1 MKFREI
7 VIETSVTYA
16 NQGATRNL
24 KIPQRLYNIIQA
36 AGKQAGIDS
45 IQIFSGGQVPKGQQG
60 PRTGSTRHDTNVGA
74 ADVYL
79 YAGGQRLSAAQEDSR
94 VAAFIQAARAL
105 GAVGI
110 GAGPGYMNGGIHV
123 GFGKPAVWG
132 KGGSGANA
140 PSWVK
145 AAYNAGASG
154 QAPATPAAAPT
165 PRARKAGAKFTNLQ
179 NTGTYDPTQTE
190 RVKKVQTL
198 LQRLGYDV
206 GDTGIDGKYG
216 PRTERA
222 VRRFQ
227 QDNGLRVDGIVGPE
241 TVKALT
247 ATKGR
252 SPRGQLT
259 NVQTQRQGSTQTG
272 RQSSTA
278 NSVKAPQLSGTAMD
292 MAATLIKGFEGYYEK
307 AYWDYKQ
314 WTIGYGSKAKG
325 QNEVINRNE
334 AERRLRAEMQSA
346 YQNVAAI
353 QKRGNY
359 NWSPKQIAAL
369 ISFAYN
375 IGSIN
380 QLTANGKRD
389 DATIL
394 QKIPQYRKAGG
405 KVLKGLVNRRNKEA
419 ALFASGMTNA
429 A

>member
-247 ATKGR
+247 ETKGR

>member
-259 NVQTQRQGSTQTG
+259 NVQTQRQGSTQTC

>member
-1 MKFREI
+1 MKIKHILNEQLI
-7 VIETSVTYA
+7 
-16 NQGATRNL
+16 
-24 KIPQRLYNIIQA
+24 K
-36 AGKQAGIDS
+36 
-45 IQIFSGGQVPKGQQG
+45 
-60 PRTGSTRHDTNVGA
+60 
-74 ADVYL
+74 
-79 YAGGQRLSAAQEDSR
+79 
-94 VAAFIQAARAL
+94 
-105 GAVGI
+105 
-110 GAGPGYMNGGIHV
+110 
-123 GFGKPAVWG
+123 
-132 KGGSGANA
+132 
-140 PSWVK
+140 
-145 AAYNAGASG
+145 
-154 QAPATPAAAPT
+154 
-165 PRARKAGAKFTNLQ
+165 
-179 NTGTYDPTQTE
+179 NTGTYSADLIPQ
-190 RVKKVQTL
+190 VKKIQTL

-206 GDTGIDGKYG
+206 GTTGIDGKYG
-216 PRTERA
+216 PRTEKA

-227 QDNGLRVDGIVGPE
+227 QDNSLKVDGIVGSE
-241 TVKALT
+241 TLAALS
-247 ATKGR
+247 ASKSR

-259 NVQTQRQGSTQTG
+259 NVQTQRQGGTQTG

-314 WTIGYGSKAKG
+314 WTIGYGSKAKS

-369 ISFAYN
+369 TSFAYN

-380 QLTANGKRD
+380 QLTANGTRD

-394 QKIPQYRKAGG
+394 AKIPLYRKAGG
-405 KVLKGLVNRRNKEA
+405 KVLKGLVNRRNQEA
-419 ALFASGMTNA
+419 ALFKSGMTDA

>member
-1 MKFREI
+1 MRITELLNEQ
-7 VIETSVTYA
+7 VI
-16 NQGATRNL
+16 
-24 KIPQRLYNIIQA
+24 K
-36 AGKQAGIDS
+36 
-45 IQIFSGGQVPKGQQG
+45 
-60 PRTGSTRHDTNVGA
+60 
-74 ADVYL
+74 
-79 YAGGQRLSAAQEDSR
+79 
-94 VAAFIQAARAL
+94 
-105 GAVGI
+105 
-110 GAGPGYMNGGIHV
+110 
-123 GFGKPAVWG
+123 
-132 KGGSGANA
+132 
-140 PSWVK
+140 
-145 AAYNAGASG
+145 
-154 QAPATPAAAPT
+154 
-165 PRARKAGAKFTNLQ
+165 
-179 NTGTYDPTQTE
+179 NTGTYPANLTPQ
-190 RVKKVQTL
+190 VKKIQTQ

-206 GDTGIDGKYG
+206 GTTGIDGKFG
-216 PRTERA
+216 PRTEKA

-292 MAATLIKGFEGYYEK
+292 MAAELIKGFEGYYEK

-314 WTIGYGSKAKG
+314 WTVGYGSKAKS
-325 QNEVINRNE
+325 QNEVIDRNE

-346 YQNVAAI
+346 YQNVAGI

-359 NWSPKQIAAL
+359 IWSPKQIAAL

-429 A
+429 